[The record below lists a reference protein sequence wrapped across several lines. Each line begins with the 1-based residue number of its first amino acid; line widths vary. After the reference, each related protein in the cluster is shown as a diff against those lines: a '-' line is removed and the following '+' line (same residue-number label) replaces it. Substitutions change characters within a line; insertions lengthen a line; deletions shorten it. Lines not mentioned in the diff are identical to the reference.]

1 MYEYYWLREYV
12 ALIDDAQIER
22 DLLRRTSSFNALG
35 EQGWEFFPYL
45 HDEPHHYC
53 FRRNVGGNR
62 KKIEYKWIRH
72 YIPLHNEEQIQRDMS
87 QRAKLFNS
95 LAQQGWEF
103 VHGELCMYCFMRI
116 KAF

>member
-72 YIPLHNEEQIQRDMS
+72 YIPLHNEEQNTKRYEPKSKIIQFARSTRMGICT
-87 QRAKLFNS
+87 R
-95 LAQQGWEF
+95 
-103 VHGELCMYCFMRI
+103 
-116 KAF
+116 